1 MLYRDQLLLID
12 LYKTLTCVKFTCALT
27 DYSAKVQE
35 TIIGYLWAMFYMTTL
50 SVLGVLGCR
59 QNDNRQKPRII
70 HVPCTISTLFVYV
83 DYSKSAVEIN

>member
-1 MLYRDQLLLID
+1 MCQIHMCTYRLQCKSPGNNYRLP
-12 LYKTLTCVKFTCALT
+12 
-27 DYSAKVQE
+27 
-35 TIIGYLWAMFYMTTL
+35 MFYMTTL